1 MMAAIS
7 DADKKEISGAM
18 QELSNC
24 MLRTGAEK
32 DLMKEIVSNLHE
44 KFEIPKK
51 VISKMAKVYHNQN
64 LAEEVSTHDEFVI
77 LYHRVTGEG

>member
-1 MMAAIS
+1 MIIS
-7 DADKKEISGAM
+7 DKDKKEISGAM
-18 QELSNC
+18 QEMSNC
-24 MLRTGAEK
+24 MLRTSAEK

-64 LAEEVSTHDEFVI
+64 LAEEISTHHEFVL
-77 LYHRVTGEG
+77 LYNSITGEGE